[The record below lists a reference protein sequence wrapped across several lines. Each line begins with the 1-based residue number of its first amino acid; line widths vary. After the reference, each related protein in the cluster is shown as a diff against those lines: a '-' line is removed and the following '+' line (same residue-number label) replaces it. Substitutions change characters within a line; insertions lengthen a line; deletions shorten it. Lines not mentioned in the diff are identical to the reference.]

1 MMAVSRNWI
10 VPLVVVV
17 AVYLGASGLL
27 ASFVPVQDGARAW
40 GAPLIAG
47 GWMAWTFPT
56 AMFFLT
62 IFGILSLMAVWEYAS
77 PGGNPRVGV
86 LRFET
91 TRGDRLFIT
100 LLGSAFIHLA
110 WLGLVGAGL
119 WWALAL
125 SVAYAIAVF
134 RHV

>member
-1 MMAVSRNWI
+1 MTAVRRNWI
-10 VPLVVVV
+10 VPLVAVL
-17 AVYLGASGLL
+17 AVYLAATGLL
-27 ASFVPVQDGARAW
+27 ATLVPAKDGARDW
-40 GAPLIAG
+40 TAPLAAG

-62 IFGILSLMAVWEYAS
+62 IAFILSLMSVWEYAA
-77 PGGNPRVGV
+77 PGGNPRVGL

-91 TRGDRLFIT
+91 TRGDRLFIS

-110 WLGLVGAGL
+110 WLGLVGPNL

-125 SVAYAIAVF
+125 SVVYAVGVF
-134 RHV
+134 RYV